1 MDNFKIHT
9 RVVSLLIEFYGGLG
23 KEKRS
28 RRKVNL
34 ISEIDRAS
42 VEYVMS
48 RQKSLNKNPNM
59 TERELQDAEWYW
71 EGLTR

>member
-1 MDNFKIHT
+1 M
-9 RVVSLLIEFYGGLG
+9 SLLIEFYGGLG

-28 RRKVNL
+28 RRKGNL

-48 RQKSLNKNPNM
+48 RQQSLSNKMNK